1 MYNIVKSTEIEEHTA
16 PGIRGQ
22 VDNDK
27 WQRAPQIFL
36 LHLPLLPLQRTYVSS
51 CFVACFAIYAFPHL
65 RLVTRWEFQAESQ
78 PIPSLDRVA
87 HVQGIRRT
95 FVELLVVV

>member
-27 WQRAPQIFL
+27 WQRAPSSNFL
-36 LHLPLLPLQRTYVSS
+36 ITPSTPPPPTYVRKFLFRSV
-51 CFVACFAIYAFPHL
+51 FRNL
-65 RLVTRWEFQAESQ
+65 RFS
-78 PIPSLDRVA
+78 P
-87 HVQGIRRT
+87 T
-95 FVELLVVV
+95 FDS